1 MASGA
6 RVTRS
11 IDRTIAGATESHG
24 PKARRSA
31 HGSGSATMILYGIT
45 IVGSAFLLFL
55 VQPIVAKQILPWFG
69 GTASVW
75 TVCVVFFQAVL
86 LAGYAYAHALTRAS
100 PRTQTRVHVVL
111 LAIGVAGLPIIASP
125 AWKPVGD
132 ADPTWRIVGLL
143 AATIGLPYF
152 LLSSTG
158 PLIQRWVATDAA
170 IATPPAR
177 VYRLFALSNV
187 GSLVGLLAYPFAI
200 EPYTSLPV
208 QSWAWSA
215 GFVAF
220 ALACAACALRRRERP
235 VVAATDAPDEPPA
248 PRPTISRSAFW
259 LVCGALGS
267 MLLLAVTNHIT
278 QNIASM
284 PFLWILPLTLYLLSF
299 VVVFEGRQGRGWY
312 VRDAWR
318 APVAAGVI
326 AMAWAMGA
334 HSGVL
339 SLAVALPIF
348 CAGLFLACVFC
359 HGELAATRPAPAY
372 LTQFY
377 LCLSAGGALGGLFVA
392 LVAPKLFDNDWETPI
407 AIVGLAL
414 LAVVPVLG
422 RRERRP
428 SDWLWGV
435 PIGGVAAACVL
446 LAGGGATFDALRAHL
461 PAANSGALT
470 AALVAV
476 AAAILAVAAWRR
488 RPVAIVVAMLICTSL
503 YGYRYYR
510 FLSTDTLVATRNFY
524 GSLRVKE
531 MGSGRDRRREL
542 LHGVILH
549 GDQYEAADK
558 HRKPTTYYGPA
569 SGIAIALRELRPD
582 EEPIDVAMIG
592 LGAGTLATYGRRGD
606 RYRIYDINPAIV
618 DIAKRQFTYLADSAA
633 TMSIAMGDARLSMER
648 EIADARA
655 GRALPPFDVVAVDAF
670 SSDAIPVH
678 LITREALD
686 VFFGRLKPD
695 GVVAFHVSNRF
706 LRLAPVVRQIAEDA
720 GASAIDIVDEPDDD
734 DETSSEWVLV
744 TRNRAFLDNPAVRK
758 AASPID
764 PIPGLPMWTDRF
776 NNLFKILK

>member
-1 MASGA
+1 
-6 RVTRS
+6 
-11 IDRTIAGATESHG
+11 
-24 PKARRSA
+24 
-31 HGSGSATMILYGIT
+31 MILYGIT

-446 LAGGGATFDALRAHL
+446 LAGGGADVRRAARAPARRELRRADRRARRGRGRDL
-461 PAANSGALT
+461 G
-470 AALVAV
+470 
-476 AAAILAVAAWRR
+476 RR
-488 RPVAIVVAMLICTSL
+488 RVAS
-503 YGYRYYR
+503 
-510 FLSTDTLVATRNFY
+510 SP
-524 GSLRVKE
+524 
-531 MGSGRDRRREL
+531 GRDRRRDADLHEPVRLSL
-542 LHGVILH
+542 LPLPVDGHAGRDAQLLRVATRE
-549 GDQYEAADK
+549 GDGQRSRSTPRAAARRDPA
-558 HRKPTTYYGPA
+558 RGPVPKPRTSVASRRRTTAPPPA
-569 SGIAIALRELRPD
+569 SRSRCA
-582 EEPIDVAMIG
+582 
-592 LGAGTLATYGRRGD
+592 
-606 RYRIYDINPAIV
+606 
-618 DIAKRQFTYLADSAA
+618 SC
-633 TMSIAMGDARLSMER
+633 AR
-648 EIADARA
+648 
-655 GRALPPFDVVAVDAF
+655 
-670 SSDAIPVH
+670 
-678 LITREALD
+678 TRS
-686 VFFGRLKPD
+686 R
-695 GVVAFHVSNRF
+695 S
-706 LRLAPVVRQIAEDA
+706 
-720 GASAIDIVDEPDDD
+720 
-734 DETSSEWVLV
+734 TS
-744 TRNRAFLDNPAVRK
+744 R
-758 AASPID
+758 
-764 PIPGLPMWTDRF
+764 
-776 NNLFKILK
+776 